1 LLLFLVFFP
10 EEFIMLLFRN
20 TLLALAFVALLTAC
34 ATTPGEPKAK
44 VICPACGTDF
54 DALYHV
60 DF

>member
-1 LLLFLVFFP
+1 MLVFSP
-10 EEFIMLLFRN
+10 EEFVMLLIRN
-20 TLLALAFVALLTAC
+20 ALLALVIVALLTAC
-34 ATTPGEPKAK
+34 ATTPGEHKAK